1 MVFQVKKIMTP
12 FHPFVTKLASSWPAE
27 SWQTIPIIVA
37 VSGGPDSV
45 ALLRALV
52 ELKEQSDKT
61 SKPPGEVREH
71 PFIIVGHFNHC
82 LRPEQADA
90 DQAFVES
97 LCEHLGIPCE
107 TGHAD
112 VRQLAEQQGDGIESA
127 ARKIRYDFLLSLAE
141 KHGARYVLTGHTA
154 DDQAETILHRIVRG
168 TGLRGLAGMPRA
180 RSLSPA
186 VSLLRPMLT
195 IERST
200 VHAYLDQ
207 IEQPFCTDA
216 SNSDPAFTRNRI
228 RKKLL
233 PLIQKEFNPQAAAA
247 LLRLGQLAGD
257 VQRLVDQIAERQLA
271 ECVTR
276 SSPETI
282 CLDGSRLDGLDD
294 SLIRELLIQIW
305 RDRDWP
311 LQAMG
316 HREWESLAEM
326 SQCDTDATTTLPG
339 GILAKKQD
347 GQLSLTRPA

>member
-1 MVFQVKKIMTP
+1 M
-12 FHPFVTKLASSWPAE
+12 
-27 SWQTIPIIVA
+27 A

-45 ALLRALV
+45 ALLCALV
-52 ELKEQSDKT
+52 ELKEQSGKT
-61 SKPPGEVREH
+61 SKPPGEEHEH
-71 PFIIVGHFNHC
+71 PFIIVGHFNHR
-82 LRPEQADA
+82 LRPEPADA

-97 LCEHLGIPCE
+97 LCEQLGVRCE

-127 ARKIRYDFLLSLAE
+127 ARKSRYDFLLSLAE
-141 KHGARYVLTGHTA
+141 RRGARYVLTGHTA

-195 IERST
+195 IDRST

-228 RKKLL
+228 RKELL
-233 PLIQKEFNPQAAAA
+233 PLIQKDFNPQAEAA

-257 VQRLVDQIAERQLA
+257 VQRLVDQLAERQLTDCIAHASA
-271 ECVTR
+271 ECI
-276 SSPETI
+276 S
-282 CLDGSRLDGLDD
+282 LDCDRLQDVPDY
-294 SLIRELLIQIW
+294 LIRELLIQIW
-305 RDRDWP
+305 RDQDWP
-311 LQAMG
+311 LQGMG
-316 HREWESLAEM
+316 HHEWESLAAM
-326 SQCDTDATTTLPG
+326 VQCKTAATTTLPG
-339 GILAKKQD
+339 SVVAKKQD
-347 GQLSLTRPA
+347 GQLSLTRPV